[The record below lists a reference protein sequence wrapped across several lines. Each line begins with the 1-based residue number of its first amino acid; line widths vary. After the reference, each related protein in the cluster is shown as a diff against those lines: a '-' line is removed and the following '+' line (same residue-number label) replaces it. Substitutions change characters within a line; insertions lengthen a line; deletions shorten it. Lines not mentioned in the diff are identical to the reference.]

1 MTIWRWLGAIALIWT
16 LCGIVVA
23 SYGAMHFDMVVMV
36 MIFDWTM
43 EIAVVMVMCVPCVNI
58 AMITMIT

>member
-1 MTIWRWLGAIALIWT
+1 MTIWCWLGAIALIWT

-43 EIAVVMVMCVPCVNI
+43 KIAVVMVMCVPCVNI
-58 AMITMIT
+58 AMIAMIT

>member
-23 SYGAMHFDMVVMV
+23 SYCAMHFDMVVMV

-58 AMITMIT
+58 AMIAMIT